1 MTDMVNLIDE
11 RESGREHLH
20 TGVHVETMHDDEK
33 MRDVRQGTFS
43 VFLLSPRTFFPQN
56 HTDVISG
63 GDERAPL
70 HPLAGTSEVS

>member
-1 MTDMVNLIDE
+1 MTSMVKLLDD
-11 RESGREHLH
+11 RESRREHLH
-20 TGVHVETMHDDEK
+20 TAAQVATMHDDEK

>member
-1 MTDMVNLIDE
+1 
-11 RESGREHLH
+11 
-20 TGVHVETMHDDEK
+20 MHDDEK